1 MEGRRGDLFNE
12 VHHYIRSMSKL
23 SARLVGVVTA
33 LVALAGVAFG
43 VQAATA
49 VSRTT
54 LKITRTTFCTAENT
68 TCDEPKGHVL
78 QFSGWFDMRLLVT
91 QADGLHNTKLCPSFR
106 GRMLVERV
114 SILPVFRMTSY
125 LSAKAAPFRS
135 SAKLAMNNRLWQM
148 LANRSLRCICQLP
161 SNLRSQNSFI
171 CEEKRRDPV
180 WISSFSFNHPQNRL
194 VSGIK

>member
-91 QADGLHNTKLCPSFR
+91 QADGLHNTKLMPLVQGKDV
-106 GRMLVERV
+106 GRTGFYFAGVQDDLVFVRKGSTLQVQRETRDEQSTV
-114 SILPVFRMTSY
+114 ANAREPIFTMYLPASIKLEI
-125 LSAKAAPFRS
+125 AK
-135 SAKLAMNNRLWQM
+135 
-148 LANRSLRCICQLP
+148 
-161 SNLRSQNSFI
+161 
-171 CEEKRRDPV
+171 
-180 WISSFSFNHPQNRL
+180 
-194 VSGIK
+194 